1 MRAQRRIMENKVITT
16 TENSKRSAPVRK
28 NAARPALKRNAGRLT
43 KITIETKKKDV
54 NEKKPFPWSTVFMA
68 VCFTVMF
75 LFMMMNYIALDD
87 LSDQVAER
95 ADTVNALINERN
107 KLETEVAKMDTADEI
122 QKYAENELG
131 MVSGANKIEEYY
143 IDLHTEDEVEI
154 NRYED
159 ENENGI
165 GTLLTGAGNVIRD
178 FFGR

>member
-1 MRAQRRIMENKVITT
+1 MENTNLTT
-16 TENSKRSAPVRK
+16 TQSKPVSQGVKRPVTARKSQPRPVAKRSTG
-28 NAARPALKRNAGRLT
+28 NLT
-43 KITIETKKKDV
+43 RITIETKKKDV
-54 NEKKPFPWSTVFMA
+54 NEKKPFPWSTMFMA

-87 LSDQVAER
+87 LSDQVAAR
-95 ADTVNALINERN
+95 ASTINELAEERD
-107 KLETEVAKMDTADEI
+107 KLEAEVARMATADEI

-131 MVSGANKIEEYY
+131 MVNGANKIEEYY

-165 GTLLTGAGNVIRD
+165 GTLLTGAGNVIKD
-178 FFGR
+178 FFGK